1 MKTTSTNHD
10 TRIIMVWQFLKPI
23 VFIWAGLNAL
33 DDIADVMKITR
44 LVGSSLSP
52 FRRDESKDSMC
63 DLCDDIMAGLMAGN
77 EGLQAV
83 PCSWM
88 CLRVPKCMKM
98 CENVKETTAT
108 STMFP
113 CVAAGYC
120 TDDEAAEEDDLYGV
134 RLTKMECEKGPL
146 WSCEPK
152 RYCRLQRH
160 GWKWKCNPKPGV
172 GRWVGMQKAATT
184 YTAALA
190 AGFLNRKHCGEPDAG
205 PFCIAAPKG
214 IGKVAEVMGSILSLV
229 YGGYHSIVAIETPG
243 GDDDQQWLTFW
254 IILVGSMF
262 LEKAVME
269 VLLSK
274 FLFYYEIKL
283 LLLIWLMCF
292 GGATYLYRRL
302 RRKLSNVSTYFEKL
316 LNHRSD
322 ETAQRHLDIMKDIGG
337 NLIVD
342 QVAILERNAKR
353 NPAQRS
359 AAIVVKGEFQDNEQS
374 WEYDYAGEQRW
385 SQQTTMDAAEKLY
398 VLSKWLLS
406 LEGFQEMEKRK
417 LSRDT
422 IALLLERAAAL
433 ISFNPRY
440 LNILLIGTKS
450 GPDGCLPIMDRNGQA
465 DTYVKFYIQSVDN
478 PRNGNGGATSAD
490 NLSGEIVSSRIIYR
504 NRSPSWNEKLELFVK
519 AGNIE
524 FDGNYR
530 DKETKQKVVVAEAWD
545 ADVGAW
551 GVGLDVFQVSFLI
564 VTTSLFVGHVT
575 GALDSLL
582 DSAMTR
588 ERVWMEIGLLSVVLV
603 NFLGL
608 TVCYLMSVVLRAD
621 DELIG
626 SSTVPLDLLL
636 DQREH
641 ALLLKLQ
648 NVKEESKG
656 CGILRVQ
663 LSLSE

>member
-1 MKTTSTNHD
+1 
-10 TRIIMVWQFLKPI
+10 
-23 VFIWAGLNAL
+23 
-33 DDIADVMKITR
+33 
-44 LVGSSLSP
+44 
-52 FRRDESKDSMC
+52 
-63 DLCDDIMAGLMAGN
+63 
-77 EGLQAV
+77 
-83 PCSWM
+83 
-88 CLRVPKCMKM
+88 
-98 CENVKETTAT
+98 
-108 STMFP
+108 
-113 CVAAGYC
+113 
-120 TDDEAAEEDDLYGV
+120 
-134 RLTKMECEKGPL
+134 
-146 WSCEPK
+146 
-152 RYCRLQRH
+152 
-160 GWKWKCNPKPGV
+160 
-172 GRWVGMQKAATT
+172 MQKAATT

-214 IGKVAEVMGSILSLV
+214 IGKIAEVMGSVLSLV

-269 VLLSK
+269 VMLSK
-274 FLFYYEIKL
+274 FPLYYETKL
-283 LLLIWLMCF
+283 LLLIWLMFF
-292 GGATYLYRRL
+292 GGATHLYRRL

-322 ETAQRHLDIMKDIGG
+322 DTAQRHLDIMTDIGG
-337 NLIVD
+337 DLIVD

-353 NPAQRS
+353 NPARRS
-359 AAIVVKGEFQDNEQS
+359 SAVVITGDVKDDEQS
-374 WEYDYAGEQRW
+374 WEYDYTSKHRW
-385 SQQTTMDAAEKLY
+385 SQQTTMDSAEKLY

-417 LSRDT
+417 LPRET

-450 GPDGCLPIMDRNGQA
+450 GPGGCLPIMDRHGKVNA
-465 DTYVKFYIQSVDN
+465 YVKFFIQSVDN
-478 PRNGNGGATSAD
+478 PRNGNAGTISAD
-490 NLSGEIVSSRIIYR
+490 NLSGKIVSSRIAYS
-504 NRSPSWNEKLELFVK
+504 NRSPTWNEKLELFIK

-530 DKETKQKVVVAEAWD
+530 DKETKHKIVVAEVWD

-551 GVGLDVFQVSFLI
+551 GVGLDVFQVSFLL
-564 VTTSLFVGHVT
+564 VTTTVFVGHVT
-575 GALDSLL
+575 GALDSWF
-582 DSAMTR
+582 DSTTTR
-588 ERVWMEIGLLSVVLV
+588 ERAWAEIGLLSVFLV

-608 TVCYLMSVVLRAD
+608 TVCYLMSVVFRAD
-621 DELIG
+621 DEFIG
-626 SSTVPLDLLL
+626 SSAVPLDLLL

-648 NVKEESKG
+648 NVKESKA